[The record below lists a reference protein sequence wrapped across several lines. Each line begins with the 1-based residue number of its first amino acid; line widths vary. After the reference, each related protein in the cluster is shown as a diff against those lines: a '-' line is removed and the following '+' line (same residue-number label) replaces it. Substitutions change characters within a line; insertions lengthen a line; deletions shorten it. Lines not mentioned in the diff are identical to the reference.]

1 MTPATGLVEQVHR
14 LGRDARAGTGAAD
27 VVLLRR
33 LKLSTRI
40 AELLGRLC
48 LQLIAGPWG
57 FIVGM
62 LALAYHLAVE
72 AQLNHSIMHGAYVGL
87 PGAGRFVPSRYE
99 TLAIP
104 FRSKTW
110 GAAHRIHHG
119 HPSLLGQDPDTL
131 HPLFRIH
138 ESQPRRLWHRLNA
151 FIGSLFTF
159 EHWAFDYD
167 RFLKDTGHRSP
178 RDRGEILKFAAY
190 VGYQYVLFP
199 ALAGARWKTVLAAG
213 LLATII
219 RNLIFTGL
227 QTGSSV
233 GHRVSTRH
241 AHSFG
246 KKDRNAWHRFQIETS
261 KNFTLRGVFRVLCGG
276 LDRHIEHHLFPRLP
290 PNRLH
295 ALSPEVRELCARH
308 GVDYEEHPN
317 FWGSLADSVSYLHGL
332 SRPDSL

>member
-1 MTPATGLVEQVHR
+1 MLAEGLAHGIHQ
-14 LGRDARAGTGAAD
+14 LGRAARAQTGAAD
-27 VVLLRR
+27 VALLRR
-33 LKLSTRI
+33 LKASTRI
-40 AELLGRLC
+40 AEGVGRIC
-48 LQLIAGPWG
+48 LQFVAGPWG
-57 FIVGM
+57 FIAGM
-62 LALAYHLAVE
+62 AALAYYLAVE

-87 PGAGRFVPSRYE
+87 PGAGRFVPGRYE

-138 ESQPRRLWHRLNA
+138 PSQPRRWWHRFNA
-151 FIGSLFTF
+151 FVGALFTF

-167 RFLKDTGHRSP
+167 RFLKDAGHRSR
-178 RDRGEILKFAAY
+178 RDRREWIKLAVY
-190 VGYQYVLFP
+190 VGYQFILFP

-213 LLATII
+213 VLATVI

-233 GHRVSTRH
+233 GRHVSTRH
-241 AHSFG
+241 ADSVG
-246 KKDRNAWHRFQIETS
+246 KKDRGAWYRFQVETS
-261 KNFTLRGVFRVLCGG
+261 KNFVLRGIFLTICGG

-290 PNRLH
+290 PNRLL
-295 ALSPEVRELCARH
+295 ALSPEVRALCAQH
-308 GVDYEEHPN
+308 GVRYEEHPTV
-317 FWGSLADSVSYLHGL
+317 WSSLRDSVSYLQQL
-332 SRPDSL
+332 SS